1 MHFSFEAYSFK
12 CSICASKRVGGSYS
26 IDQCKKDQTE
36 VDCPANYTCSKIH
49 DKMEDNNEV
58 ETRGC
63 LQKME
68 CDLMKNLSTNDDMKK
83 IMKIKEC
90 AVACCVS
97 DRHTVTVASLLLV
110 TR

>member
-12 CSICASKRVGGSYS
+12 CSICASKRVGDSYS

-36 VDCPANYTCSKIH
+36 VDCPTNYTCSKMH

-68 CDLMKNLSTNDDMKK
+68 CDHMKNLSTNDDMKK
-83 IMKIKEC
+83 IKRSKS
-90 AVACCVS
+90 VLWLVVS
-97 DRHTVTVASLLLV
+97 MTKTHPVTVASLLLV
-110 TR
+110 T

>member
-12 CSICASKRVGGSYS
+12 CSICASKRVGDSYS

-36 VDCPANYTCSKIH
+36 VDCPTNYTCSKMH
-49 DKMEDNNEV
+49 DK
-58 ETRGC
+58 
-63 LQKME
+63 KME
-68 CDLMKNLSTNDDMKK
+68 CDHMMNLSTNDDMKK

-110 TR
+110 TG